1 LAISWSS
8 RQIYMWWLGSISA
21 SLRKYSNGT
30 IKVFKSGPVAGSVQ
44 SLDSRLW
51 PGHRVWIGSAG
62 SIFIFKKIQNGVVLV
77 IKKSQ
82 WVATGFLTGFCR
94 VIGSTRRVSRVMV
107 YAIFSSTRL
116 GFSPRTTRRAGPGFK
131 TLGAIIHNYKIA
143 WKRINES

>member
-30 IKVFKSGPVAGSVQ
+30 IKVFKSGLVADSVQ
-44 SLDSRLW
+44 NLDFRFW
-51 PGHRVWIGSAG
+51 PGYRVWTGSAG
-62 SIFIFKKIQNGVVLV
+62 SISILKKFQNSVVLA

-82 WVATGFLTGFCR
+82 RVAIGFCR
-94 VIGSTRRVSRVMV
+94 VIGSTRRVSRVMA
-107 YAIFSSTRL
+107 YAIFSSIQP
-116 GFSPRTTRRAGPGFK
+116 GFSPRSTRRAGPGFK
-131 TLGAIIHNYKIA
+131 TLGTIIYNYKIA